1 MRNAR
6 SRYHDLMYRVSRC
19 TDALEPHVPGQCES
33 KAYLSYYGTP
43 FACQNCL
50 PSVHDGHRCAPHAP
64 LTAPKPD
71 AVLRGVRLFVER
83 NAVPACLADEG
94 SSCLSSAGV
103 LALLLLPSPPFAAPT
118 HSIRTFRRSEPLAM
132 ADMDGLAL
140 LLVRSRASGPCNTM
154 PCHAMPAAVEGEHAM
169 PGACT
174 EPSTLHRPALS
185 TSSPPT
191 HPDWT
196 RPHRPT
202 QGRSRHCHRA
212 STGLQLAISF
222 VARPMAPVAACL
234 DFAPARQHRRYS
246 LGTLPVIPL

>member
-6 SRYHDLMYRVSRC
+6 SRYHDLMYRVSGC

-33 KAYLSYYGTP
+33 KVFLSYYGTP

-50 PSVHDGHRCAPHAP
+50 PNVHDGHRCAPHAP
-64 LTAPKPD
+64 LTAPKRD

-83 NAVPACLADEG
+83 SAVPACLADEG
-94 SSCLSSAGV
+94 SSCLPSAGV
-103 LALLLLPSPPFAAPT
+103 LALLLPPPSHSAAPT
-118 HSIRTFRRSEPLAM
+118 HSIRTFRRSGRLAM

-140 LLVRSRASGPCNTM
+140 LLVRLRASGPCNAM
-154 PCHAMPAAVEGEHAM
+154 PCHACSGR
-169 PGACT
+169 GRACHPT
-174 EPSTLHRPALS
+174 AQSLPSTLHRPALS

-202 QGRSRHCHRA
+202 QGRSRDRK
-212 STGLQLAISF
+212 S
-222 VARPMAPVAACL
+222 VV
-234 DFAPARQHRRYS
+234 
-246 LGTLPVIPL
+246 

>member
-64 LTAPKPD
+64 LTAPKRD

-83 NAVPACLADEG
+83 SAVPACLADEG

-103 LALLLLPSPPFAAPT
+103 LVLLPSSFSSFGRANAIHSHLPPLGTIGHGRHGWAGSAPRSFAG
-118 HSIRTFRRSEPLAM
+118 LGAM
-132 ADMDGLAL
+132 QYHA
-140 LLVRSRASGPCNTM
+140 M
-154 PCHAMPAAVEGEHAM
+154 PCHACSGRGRACHARR
-169 PGACT
+169 
-174 EPSTLHRPALS
+174 LHRAFNAASPCAINLL
-185 TSSPPT
+185 TSNASRLDSSSPT
-191 HPDWT
+191 HPG
-196 RPHRPT
+196 PLPPLPSSIH
-202 QGRSRHCHRA
+202 GSAA
-212 STGLQLAISF
+212 SN
-222 VARPMAPVAACL
+222 
-234 DFAPARQHRRYS
+234 
-246 LGTLPVIPL
+246 